1 MLATEKVSSLPYEV
15 TKESGVYLLKQ
26 MLITLV
32 LCSALLEA
40 AQLGFGEEYYNIYD
54 AKQKK
59 AAFTN
64 ILLPKIENAQKAIL
78 SDRTFIKKFFS
89 KYLFTNSFRSRSDIV
104 RLIRLQKKYRIK
116 QMYNEGE
123 YLEKI
128 DAVPVSLVLAQ
139 SAIESA
145 WGESRFTREG
155 NNIFGEWTWG
165 KIGIIPDGR
174 DEDARHKLRIFE
186 SLDDSVAAYMLN
198 LNRHYSY
205 KEFRK
210 LRSHHRA
217 QGKPFTGLA
226 AAPTLTKYS
235 QMREVY
241 SRLITR
247 VIKGNDFARYEK
259 RRAEILALK

>member
-1 MLATEKVSSLPYEV
+1 
-15 TKESGVYLLKQ
+15 

-32 LCSALLEA
+32 LCNALLEA
-40 AQLGFGEEYYNIYD
+40 RASGFGEEYYNIYNT
-54 AKQKK
+54 KQKK
-59 AAFTN
+59 AAFVN
-64 ILLPKIENAQKAIL
+64 ILLPKIEQAQKAIV
-78 SDRTFIKKFFS
+78 SDRIFIQKFFR

-104 RLIRLQKKYRIK
+104 RLIKLRKKYRIK

-128 DAVPVSLVLAQ
+128 DTIPVSLVLAQ

-174 DEDARHKLRIFE
+174 DEDARHKLRIFKN
-186 SLDDSVAAYMLN
+186 LDASIAAYMLN

-210 LRSHHRA
+210 LRAVHRA
-217 QGKPFTGLA
+217 QGKIFTGLA

-241 SRLITR
+241 SRLIAR
-247 VIKGNDFARYEK
+247 VIKGNKFSRYEK
-259 RRAEILALK
+259 RRAEILALN

>member
-1 MLATEKVSSLPYEV
+1 MFRQA
-15 TKESGVYLLKQ
+15 
-26 MLITLV
+26 LINLI
-32 LCSALLEA
+32 LCAALLEA
-40 AQLGFGEEYYNIYD
+40 GELGFGAEYYNIND
-54 AKQKK
+54 TQKK
-59 AAFTN
+59 KEAFVN
-64 ILLPKIENAQKAIL
+64 ILLPKIDNAQRAIF
-78 SDRTFIKKFFS
+78 SDRVFIIKFFRQ
-89 KYLFTNSFRSRSDIV
+89 YLFTNSFHSQSDIL
-104 RLIRLQKKYRIK
+104 RLITLQKKYRIK

-128 DAVPVSLVLAQ
+128 DTIPVSLVLAQ

-174 DEDARHKLRIFE
+174 DEDAKHKLRIFE
-186 SLDDSVAAYMLN
+186 SLDDSIAAYMLN

-210 LRSHHRA
+210 LRADYRA

-259 RRAEILALK
+259 RRAEVLALK

>member
-1 MLATEKVSSLPYEV
+1 VSSVTYGV
-15 TKESGVYLLKQ
+15 TKESGAFLIKQ

-32 LCSALLEA
+32 LSAVLLEA
-40 AQLGFGEEYYNIYD
+40 SQSGFTQEYYNINET
-54 AKQKK
+54 KKKK
-59 AAFTN
+59 AAFVN
-64 ILLPKIENAQKAIL
+64 ILLPKIKSAQKDIL
-78 SDRTFIKKFFS
+78 SDRIFIKKFFK

-104 RLIRLQKKYRIK
+104 RLIRLKKKYRIR

-128 DAVPVSLVLAQ
+128 DTIPVSLVLAQ

-174 DEDARHKLRIFE
+174 DEDARHKLRIFKN
-186 SLDDSVAAYMLN
+186 LDNSIASYMLN

-210 LRSHHRA
+210 LRAHYRA
-217 QGKPFTGLA
+217 KGKVFTGLT
-226 AAPTLTKYS
+226 AAPTLTRYS

-241 SRLITR
+241 SRLIAR
-247 VIKGNDFARYEK
+247 VIKGNGFARYEK
-259 RRAEILALK
+259 PRAEILALN